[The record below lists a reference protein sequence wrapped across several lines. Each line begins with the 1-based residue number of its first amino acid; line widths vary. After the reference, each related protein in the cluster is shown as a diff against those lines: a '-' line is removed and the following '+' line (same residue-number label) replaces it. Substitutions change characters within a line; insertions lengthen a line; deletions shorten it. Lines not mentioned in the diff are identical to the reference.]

1 VAHLRD
7 LPRVDDLASH
17 PSLSSYSHEVR
28 IAAAR
33 TTVDRLRESILAGEP
48 QDLME
53 ASTICAEVAAAM
65 MGSDFRP
72 AINMSGVILHTGLG
86 RARLAP
92 AVVQE
97 VAQIAANHGYLELN
111 LESGIRGDRQRHVRS
126 MLTLLTGAEDALV
139 VNNAASAIVLALRAL
154 AHRKEV
160 LLSRGQMVEIGGSFR
175 VPDVAKQSG
184 CKLVEV
190 GTTNKTHLADY
201 VVGPSIA
208 AILVCHR
215 SNFEIVGFTSEP
227 SVRELASLEV
237 PVVDDMGTGC
247 LIDLTKYGLPKLK
260 TLRDSIAEGASLAI
274 GSGDKLLGGP
284 QAGIIVGQSRCIQK
298 LKSHPMAR
306 AMRIDKLDLAA
317 LAATLRLY
325 LSGRELEIPT
335 LNYLSKSVNL
345 VRQEAERLA
354 SLMGSGAFTEA
365 SECEFGGGSGPGM
378 RVPSYRV
385 GIPISNPDALA
396 RRLRQSN
403 PGIVGRIEK
412 GVLWLDP
419 RTAEPDEV
427 DRTASIVREC
437 LS

>member
-1 VAHLRD
+1 MD
-7 LPRVDDLASH
+7 ELAAH

-28 IAAAR
+28 VAAAR
-33 TTVDRLRESILAGEP
+33 TTVDRMRESILAGKP
-48 QDLME
+48 QDLLE
-53 ASTICAEVAAAM
+53 APAICAMVAGAL

-72 AINMSGVILHTGLG
+72 AINMSGVVLHTGLG

-97 VAQIAANHGYLELN
+97 MAQIASSHGYLELD
-111 LESGIRGDRQRHVRS
+111 LESGIRGDRQSHVRS

-139 VNNAASAIVLALRAL
+139 VNNAASAVVLALRTL
-154 AHRKEV
+154 ANRKEV

-201 VVGPSIA
+201 VVGPSTA

-227 SVRELASLEV
+227 SLRELASLEV

-247 LIDLTKYGLPKLK
+247 LIDLSKLGLPRLK
-260 TLRDSIAEGASLAI
+260 TLRDSIEGGASLAI

-284 QAGIIVGQSRCIQK
+284 QAGIIVGEGRFIQK
-298 LKSHPMAR
+298 LRSHPMAR
-306 AMRIDKLDLAA
+306 AIRIDKLDLAA

-325 LSGRELEIPT
+325 LSGREREIPT
-335 LNYLSKSVNL
+335 LNYLSKSMEL
-345 VRQEAERLA
+345 VRKEAERLA
-354 SLMGSGAFTEA
+354 SQIEAGAFTEA

-378 RVPSYRV
+378 KVPSYRV
-385 GIPISNPDALA
+385 GIPSANPDALA

-403 PGIVGRIEK
+403 PGIVGRIER
-412 GVLWLDP
+412 GVFWLDP